1 MPRKPTSKTI
11 THNILNKIRASLI
24 KIDQPEL
31 RDIALVQA
39 RDGLNQIIH
48 ELGFERKPAPVP
60 VVKHLSVLE
69 QAQAKPAP
77 VQAKPFKAEL
87 RQGLVVVTWADK
99 AAYLAN
105 KALLGDKV
113 FGWSPTAK
121 EWRASEAWIRKNKP
135 EILAGLGL
143 K

>member
-1 MPRKPTSKTI
+1 MSRKQTATTV
-11 THNILNKIRASLI
+11 THNILNKIKACLT

-39 RDGLNQIIH
+39 RDGLNQVIA
-48 ELGFERKPAPVP
+48 EMGLERRTPPS
-60 VVKHLSVLE
+60 VVRHVSVLE
-69 QAQAKPAP
+69 QITP
-77 VQAKPFKAEL
+77 VVTKPFKAAL
-87 RQGLVVVTWADK
+87 RQGLIVVTWDSK
-99 AAYLAN
+99 DAYLAN

-113 FGWSPTAK
+113 FGWSPLAK
-121 EWRASEAWIRKNKP
+121 EWRASEAWVRKNKP